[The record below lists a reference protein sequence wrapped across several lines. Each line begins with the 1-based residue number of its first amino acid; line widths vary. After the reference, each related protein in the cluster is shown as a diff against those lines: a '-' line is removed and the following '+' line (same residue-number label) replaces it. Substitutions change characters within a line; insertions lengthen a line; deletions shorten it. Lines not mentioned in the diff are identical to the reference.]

1 MGTWIETFV
10 RWNTISHGIQRV
22 DACRLRDGRLLLVEL
37 EDLNPFLAILDLD
50 EDTRNMFMGAFI
62 AALKGSM

>member
-37 EDLNPFLAILDLD
+37 EDLNPFLSILDLD
-50 EDTRNMFMGAFI
+50 EDTRNKFMEEFI
-62 AALKGSM
+62 RALEGCM

>member
-10 RWNTISHGIQRV
+10 RWNTISHGRQRV

-50 EDTRNMFMGAFI
+50 EDTRNMFMGEFI